1 MQVKCSKC
9 SRAIA
14 LTDAVQLVDGRLSH
28 VECNR
33 PSALTAEERQLA
45 FVYCSQHAVA
55 HCASCNRE
63 FRFSELG
70 ADVLGGGRTNLC
82 PRCRQDLT
90 ENVRAHVFRCMYVP
104 FEIRRKAQAVRES
117 AQRLVK
123 QSLLADRPDALICEA
138 EAHLFERQQALRV
151 AMAQKA

>member
-1 MQVKCSKC
+1 VQVKCSKC

-14 LTDAVQLVDGRLSH
+14 LTDAIQLVDGRLSH

-45 FVYCSQHAVA
+45 FVYCSHHAVT
-55 HCASCNRE
+55 HCASCDRE
-63 FRFSELG
+63 FRFSELST
-70 ADVLGGGRTNLC
+70 DVLGGGRTNLC

-104 FEIRRKAQAVRES
+104 FEIRSQAQAVRE
-117 AQRLVK
+117 AALRLVR
-123 QSLLADRPDALICEA
+123 QSLLADRSDALIRKA

-151 AMAQKA
+151 AMAEKA